1 MIPITLTLDSQVK
14 TVRVKSKL
22 TKYKIVNNNG
32 KMKIAL
38 PRPSTFRPNSS
49 KSTNIVFSFFVWY
62 IRVFCAKMW
71 DTWLFFHQSTPLHLC
86 AKSTFSCNDS
96 TRQHHKKGQIFLNT
110 LYALARNLSILL
122 PILQKSNGKFYLA
135 ILQNMLKKNLRFD
148 IIVPIII
155 CR

>member
-1 MIPITLTLDSQVK
+1 MMIPITLTLDSQVK
-14 TVRVKSKL
+14 IVRVNNKL

-38 PRPSTFRPNSS
+38 PRPSTFRPKSS

-62 IRVFCAKMW
+62 LCVLRKNVGHVVVFPPIHPIAPLCKKH
-71 DTWLFFHQSTPLHLC
+71 FFLQRLHLLTSQESTKISRYIVC
-86 AKSTFSCNDS
+86 FGEKFVNTFAHIAKIKWQILSRYST
-96 TRQHHKKGQIFLNT
+96 
-110 LYALARNLSILL
+110 
-122 PILQKSNGKFYLA
+122 
-135 ILQNMLKKNLRFD
+135 NMLKINHRFD